1 MTSDPPKS
9 PREMTCTEPSQTA
22 KKAKRFLCIYCH
34 RRFTRLEHL
43 QRHERTRTSLSRNQ
57 ALYLLKASQIL
68 WKSLLAV
75 RNVNSDFR
83 EGNRS
88 IFVHDIY
95 IPYLLVAILQTTAPD
110 ISLVTS

>member
-43 QRHERTRTSLSRNQ
+43 QRHERTP
-57 ALYLLKASQIL
+57 SQIL